1 MNMHR
6 LTEKWIIN
14 DSEKT
19 ETVNIDN
26 LDGFNAEKND
36 SQLKSCRDYVV

>member
-26 LDGFNAEKND
+26 LDGINAEKND
-36 SQLKSCRDYVV
+36 SKLKSCRDYVV

>member
-1 MNMHR
+1 MKMYS

-14 DSEKT
+14 DSKKT

-26 LDGFNAEKND
+26 LDGINAEKND
-36 SQLKSCRDYVV
+36 SKLKSCRDYVV

>member
-1 MNMHR
+1 MKMYS

-26 LDGFNAEKND
+26 LDGIIAEKND
-36 SQLKSCRDYVV
+36 SKLKSCRENVV

>member
-1 MNMHR
+1 MKMHR

-14 DSEKT
+14 DTEKT

-26 LDGFNAEKND
+26 LDGINAEKKMTQN
-36 SQLKSCRDYVV
+36 

>member
-1 MNMHR
+1 MKMYR

-26 LDGFNAEKND
+26 LDGINAEKKMTQN
-36 SQLKSCRDYVV
+36 